1 VNVRFDFSGEHAIV
15 TGGSRGIGLSVA
27 RMLANSGA
35 MVTVLDSDPRDL
47 NNELTVDSLAR
58 VRSIACDVSDE
69 AAVIAAVAT
78 ASASAPVGL
87 LVNNAGTSRHA
98 APETYPLDDWRVVI
112 DVNLTS
118 TFLLSR
124 EVARRAIIAGTSAS
138 IVNLS
143 SIAGQT
149 ALGRGIFAYGAA
161 KAGIEQLT
169 RDFAVEWASHGIRV
183 NSVAPCQVATRGYA
197 GVRTSVSE
205 TAGEDIQARALAGIP
220 IGRLAQPDDIASA
233 ILFLL
238 SSEAAMITGAVLN
251 VDGGNLA
258 LNAGGSPRIRKL
270 SPGREA
276 VDGTD

>member
-1 VNVRFDFSGEHAIV
+1 MRFDFTGENAIV

-47 NNELTVDSLAR
+47 TDELTVDGLAR

-124 EVARRAIIAGTSAS
+124 EVARRAITAGTSAS

-149 ALGRGIFAYGAA
+149 ALGRGIFAYAAA
-161 KAGIEQLT
+161 KAGIDQLT
-169 RDFAVEWASHGIRV
+169 RDFAVEWASYGIRV
-183 NSVAPCQVATRGYA
+183 NSVAPCQVATGGYA

-205 TAGEDIQARALAGIP
+205 AAGEDIQARALAGIP
-220 IGRLAQPDDIASA
+220 IGRLAEPDDIASA
-233 ILFLL
+233 IVFLL

-258 LNAGGSPRIRKL
+258 LNAGGSLRIRN
-270 SPGREA
+270 
-276 VDGTD
+276 

>member
-1 VNVRFDFSGEHAIV
+1 MNLRFDFSGENAIV
-15 TGGSRGIGLSVA
+15 TGGSRGIGLSVT
-27 RMLANSGA
+27 RMLAHAGA

-47 NNELTVDSLAR
+47 TEELTADGLAR
-58 VRSIACDVSDE
+58 VASIDCDVSDE
-69 AAVIAAVAT
+69 RAVIAAVDA
-78 ASASAPVGL
+78 ASASASVGL

-98 APETYPLDDWRVVI
+98 APETYRLDDWRVVI

-124 EVARRAIIAGTSAS
+124 EVARRAITAGTAVS

-161 KAGIEQLT
+161 KAGIDQLT
-169 RDFAVEWASHGIRV
+169 RDLAVEWASHGIRV
-183 NSVAPCQVATRGYA
+183 NAVAPCQVETGGYA
-197 GVRTSVSE
+197 GVRESVSG
-205 TAGEDIQARALAGIP
+205 TAGEDIHARALAGIP
-220 IGRLAQPDDIASA
+220 IGRLAQPDEIASA

-238 SSEAAMITGAVLN
+238 SSESAMITGAVLD

-258 LNAGGSPRIRKL
+258 LNAGASLRVR
-270 SPGREA
+270 
-276 VDGTD
+276 D